1 MPIGERSRGNEIGG
15 EGRNLSTA
23 GWVSHWELDL
33 DCEDKGNV
41 SAGNNGTKAVLKEH
55 ASYHGELGM
64 EGSEPGGLRGQ

>member
-1 MPIGERSRGNEIGG
+1 MAIGERSRGNEIGG

-41 SAGNNGTKAVLKEH
+41 QGWGEFLLGT
-55 ASYHGELGM
+55 M
-64 EGSEPGGLRGQ
+64 GLRLF